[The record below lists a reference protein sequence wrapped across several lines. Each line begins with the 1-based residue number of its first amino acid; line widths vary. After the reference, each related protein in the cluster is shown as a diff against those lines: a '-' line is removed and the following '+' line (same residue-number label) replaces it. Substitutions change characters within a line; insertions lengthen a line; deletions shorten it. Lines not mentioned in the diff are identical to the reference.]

1 MPKKE
6 LVRRYCGF
14 IVSLFLA
21 ALGVSL
27 VIRAELGTSPA
38 AGLVYVLNL
47 RWPQISIGVFTVL
60 FNVALIVGQIL
71 LLRRRFQ
78 LFQLLQLPMSF
89 LLGGFTD
96 LAMWI
101 VSFLH
106 PERYWERMIVLL
118 AGCVVMAVSV
128 SLAVTANVLMNSGE
142 AFVKALA
149 DTTEKVFGTVKVFY
163 DFALVAA
170 TALISWILL
179 GSICGVREGT
189 LIVAALVGSLS
200 KQIIPRMERLNLYQR
215 G

>member
-21 ALGVSL
+21 SLGVSL

-38 AGLVYVLNL
+38 AGLIYVLNL
-47 RWPQISIGVFTVL
+47 RWPQISIGAFTIL
-60 FNVALIVGQIL
+60 FNVVLILGQIL
-71 LLRRRFQ
+71 LLRRRFHLVQ
-78 LFQLLQLPMSF
+78 LMQLPMSF

-101 VSFLH
+101 VNFLH
-106 PERYWERMIVLL
+106 PDRYWERMIVLL
-118 AGCVVMAVSV
+118 VGCIFMAVSV

-149 DTTEKVFGTVKVFY
+149 DTRKKAFGTVKVFY
-163 DFALVAA
+163 DFALMVA
-170 TALISWILL
+170 TALTSSILL
-179 GSICGVREGT
+179 GSIYGVREGT

-200 KQIIPRMERLNLYQR
+200 KQIIPRMEHLNLYQR